1 MVELINRIKAVER
14 ELTVSL
20 RRSPSIDELAA
31 AVDLSVDRVEELLA
45 TSQDILSVDAPLRDD
60 DAYTLGDTIQDA
72 HAVDPDADLDR
83 QALDDRLG
91 KLLGSLETRD
101 RQVMVLRFGLDGE
114 GPRTLDEV
122 GRALNVTKER
132 VRQIEMRALHRLK
145 DQGDAASLRSFI
157 D

>member
-1 MVELINRIKAVER
+1 
-14 ELTVSL
+14 VSL
-20 RRSPSIDELAA
+20 QRSPSISELAA

-45 TSQDILSVDAPLRDD
+45 ASQDILSVDAPLRDD
-60 DAYTLGDTIQDA
+60 DAYTLGDTIQDD

-83 QALDDRLG
+83 RALDDRLG
-91 KLLGSLETRD
+91 VLLGSLETRD

-122 GRALNVTKER
+122 GKALNVTKER